1 MKGLATWALAIGLAV
16 AACAPAK
23 LERVA
28 ERRRP
33 VVTASDL
40 DRAFKGATDEAAK
53 RALGEWIGAAHRSG
67 GTTFDTDRF
76 LVSFHSGGPGTY
88 LPGYFDRIEPA
99 SRYAPVG
106 LKAYREDGVGVA
118 LIGHRENHHR
128 EAVEKWYPPEAIN
141 RTVTAVATPG
151 AKGRNKSSVEIRLY
165 DRLRTESVVIS
176 GKRHPLA
183 ADFTT
188 PWAGLLGNTRA
199 LATTGLTSMLRQQAG
214 REAGFAMLEAYD
226 PEKTPLILIHG
237 LFSTPL
243 AWAELTN
250 ELWADPA
257 VRARYQIW
265 HYLYPTNAP
274 PLYSA
279 RVMRGQ
285 LDELRQFLDP
295 GGKDPAM
302 WRTVVIAHSMGGILA
317 KSLVVDP
324 REAFWDAIFTRPMS
338 SMNLTDQERMTL
350 KEAFYWHPRRHVDRV
365 IFCSVPFG
373 GSTFAAS
380 WIGRF
385 GRLLVAPSQGFS
397 GFFDGLEKKN
407 PGIWQPAYSNLPG
420 TAVNSVSSLSPK
432 QRSMEI
438 FQSLPIVRGTA
449 AHLITGSR
457 DFFVAPSSSS
467 LPSAE
472 SALEV
477 PSGHGSFHHP
487 LAVAEIKRILALP
500 PVR

>member
-1 MKGLATWALAIGLAV
+1 MPEG
-16 AACAPAK
+16 
-23 LERVA
+23 
-28 ERRRP
+28 RRP
-33 VVTASDL
+33 VSIAADL
-40 DRAFKGATDEAAK
+40 DRAFEGAGDEAAT
-53 RALGEWIGAAHRSG
+53 RALGDWIEQAHRTG
-67 GTTFDTDRF
+67 GISFETDRF
-76 LVSFHSGGPGTY
+76 RVRFHGGDDEIYP
-88 LPGYFDRIEPA
+88 PGYFDRIERA
-99 SRYAPVG
+99 SHYAPVG
-106 LKAYREDGVGVA
+106 LKSHRQDGAGVA
-118 LIGHRENHHR
+118 LIGHRENHNR
-128 EAVEKWYPPEAIN
+128 EPVEKWYPPEAIN
-141 RTVTAVATPG
+141 RVVTAVAIPG
-151 AKGRNKSSVEIRLY
+151 TRDRSKRSVEIRLY
-165 DRLRTESVVIS
+165 DRLRTESVS
-176 GKRHPLA
+176 MAGERQALA

-214 REAGFAMLEAYD
+214 REPAFAMLEAYD
-226 PEKTPLILIHG
+226 PDKTPLILIHG

-243 AWAELTN
+243 AWAELSN

-257 VRARYQIW
+257 VRRRYQIW

-302 WRTVVIAHSMGGILA
+302 RRTVVIAHSMGGILA

-438 FQSLPIVRGTA
+438 FQSLPIIRGTA